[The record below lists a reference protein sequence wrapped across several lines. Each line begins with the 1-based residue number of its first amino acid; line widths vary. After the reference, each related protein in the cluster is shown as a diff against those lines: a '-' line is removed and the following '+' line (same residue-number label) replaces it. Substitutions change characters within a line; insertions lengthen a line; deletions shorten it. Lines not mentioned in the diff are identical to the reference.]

1 MATPKYQELS
11 KTLEAYIRNQCPSG
25 GRLPGMLQLSKELGV
40 HHVTLRKAI
49 RLLEDRGLLTID
61 GTRGTFVNIRYNGKA
76 AERPTIGLIGMNSLR
91 SISNLNDKYKE
102 LGCRLVSIGIPRGL
116 APASEADF
124 LLQTPL
130 SGAVFLGSS
139 ARRDL
144 LLCLREH
151 SLPVVGNVQDGL
163 PWMNGVEF
171 AHYDSYCVALRHLR
185 ELQHK
190 RIAFIETRRTPEF
203 QFYLDNIRRAF
214 VDVLGDFF
222 DPELFQVQDDVD
234 ELYRLHGE
242 KYLEVFFAKRM
253 NFFLNLPEPP
263 TALDIIDSYL
273 QAGRDFLRER
283 GIRIPQDLSVILTC
297 SPHQRDSFYSNMLV
311 CQDDLVEWAITRLL
325 NILAGTPLP
334 IEKKL
339 IPMRFYPGQSTIP
352 CPAAITGQ

>member
-1 MATPKYQELS
+1 
-11 KTLEAYIRNQCPSG
+11 
-25 GRLPGMLQLSKELGV
+25 
-40 HHVTLRKAI
+40 
-49 RLLEDRGLLTID
+49 LLEDRGLVTVD
-61 GTRGTFVNIRYNGKA
+61 GTRGTFVNIRYDGKA
-76 AERPTIGLIGMNSLR
+76 AERPTIGIIGMHSLR
-91 SISNLNDKYKE
+91 SISNLNDKYKDF
-102 LGCRLVSIGIPRGL
+102 GCRLVSIGIPRGL

-130 SGAVFLGSS
+130 SGAIFLGSS
-139 ARRDL
+139 GRRDL
-144 LLCLREH
+144 MLCLREH

-263 TALDIIDSYL
+263 TALVIIDSYL

-297 SPHQRDSFYSNMLV
+297 SPHQRDSFYSNMVV
-311 CQDDLVEWAITRLL
+311 CQDDLVEWAIPRLQ

-352 CPAAITGQ
+352 CPAAITGR

>member
-11 KTLEAYIRNQCPSG
+11 KTLEAYIRDQCPSG

-49 RLLEDRGLLTID
+49 RLLEDRGLLTVD
-61 GTRGTFVNIRYNGKA
+61 GTRGTFVNIRYDGKA

-130 SGAVFLGSS
+130 SGAIFLGSC

-144 LLCLREH
+144 MLRLREH

-171 AHYDSYCVALRHLR
+171 AHYDSYRAALRHLR
-185 ELQHK
+185 ELQHR
-190 RIAFIETRRTPEF
+190 RIAFIDARRTPEF

-214 VDVLGDFF
+214 VDELGDFF
-222 DPELFQVQDDVD
+222 DPELFQVQDDID

-242 KYLEVFFAKRM
+242 KYLEVFFAERM
-253 NFFLNLPEPP
+253 NFFLSLPEPP
-263 TALDIIDSYL
+263 TALLTPASFL

-283 GIRIPQDLSVILTC
+283 GIRIPQNLSVISVC
-297 SPHQRDSFYSNMLV
+297 SPHLRDSFYSNMLA
-311 CQDDLVEWAITRLL
+311 CQDDLIEWAIQRLL
-325 NILAGTPLP
+325 NILAGAPLP

-339 IPMRFYPGQSTIP
+339 IPMQFYPGESTAP
-352 CPAAITGQ
+352 CPVAITK